1 MKLICVVKFVPD
13 VDNFKYDFDN
23 NKLIREDMRLTL
35 NPDDACAVAFALKV
49 KEKLA
54 GTVVEVVTMAP
65 MKIVPHME
73 DLVRLG
79 VDKGVILSDKAFA
92 GSDTYVTSK
101 ILSRYLLGQHYDCI
115 LTGTHA
121 VDGDTAH
128 VPAQLGEWLG
138 LNQLSNI
145 TKVDMEKFSK
155 EFAYVNVDN
164 DQTSITYEVS
174 LPAILSLTRESGY
187 KLPYLRKGEMD
198 RDVKSSINILGRED
212 LGLSEDQTGFKGSL
226 TEVVETY
233 VKQYEKRDRTL
244 VKADNEGVETVFR
257 YLKEKGFI

>member
-23 NKLIREDMRLTL
+23 NKLIRDDVRLTL
-35 NPDDACAVAFALKV
+35 NPDDACAVAFAIKV

-65 MKIVPHME
+65 GKIVPHME
-73 DLVRLG
+73 DLLRLG

-92 GSDTYVTSK
+92 GSDTYATSK
-101 ILSRYLLGQHYDCI
+101 VLSKYLFGQHYDCI
-115 LTGTHA
+115 ITGTHA

-138 LNQLSNI
+138 LNQMSGI
-145 TKVDMEKFSK
+145 TKVDIEKFNK
-155 EFAYVNVDN
+155 EFAYVDVDSE
-164 DQTSITYEVS
+164 QTSVTYEVS

-187 KLPYLRKGEMD
+187 KLPYFRKSEINK
-198 RDVKSSINILGRED
+198 DVKSNIYILSRED
-212 LGLSEDQTGFKGSL
+212 LGLNENQTGFKGSL
-226 TEVVETY
+226 TQVVETY
-233 VKQYEKRDRTL
+233 AKQYEKRDRTL
-244 VKADNEGVETVFR
+244 VKVDKDGVETVFR
-257 YLKEKGFI
+257 YLKGKGII

>member
-13 VDNFKYDFDN
+13 VDNLRYDFEN
-23 NKLIREDMRLTL
+23 NKLIREDMRLIL

-54 GTVVEVVTMAP
+54 GTVIEVVTMAP
-65 MKIVPHME
+65 VKIVPHLE
-73 DLVRLG
+73 DLIRLG

-101 ILSRYLLGQHYDCI
+101 VLSRYLMGQHYDCI

-138 LNQLSNI
+138 LNQMSGI
-145 TKVDMEKFSK
+145 TMVDLEKFNK

-174 LPAILSLTRESGY
+174 LPAVLSLTRESGY
-187 KLPYLRKGEMD
+187 KLPYIRKDEIN
-198 RDVKSSINILGRED
+198 RDVKSSIYILDSED
-212 LGLSEDQTGFKGSL
+212 LGLKKGQTGLKGSL
-226 TEVVETY
+226 TRVVEAYT
-233 VKQYEKRDRTL
+233 KQYEKRDRTL
-244 VKADNEGVETVFR
+244 VKVDNDGVETVFR
-257 YLKEKGFI
+257 YIKEKGFI

>member
-13 VDNFKYDFDN
+13 VDNFRYDFEN

-65 MKIVPHME
+65 EKIIPHME
-73 DLVRLG
+73 DLLRLG

-101 ILSRYLLGQHYDCI
+101 VLSRYLLGQHYDCI
-115 LTGTHA
+115 ITGTHA

-138 LNQLSNI
+138 LNQMSGI
-145 TKVDMEKFSK
+145 TMVDIEKFNK
-155 EFAYVNVDN
+155 DFAYVDVDN
-164 DQTSITYEVS
+164 DQTCVTYEVS
-174 LPAILSLTRESGY
+174 LPAVLSLTRESGY
-187 KLPYLRKGEMD
+187 KLPYVRKGEIN
-198 RDVKSSINILGRED
+198 RDVKSSIYILDRED
-212 LGLSEDQTGFKGSL
+212 LGLNEDQTGLKGSL
-226 TEVVETY
+226 TQVVETY
-233 VKQYEKRDRTL
+233 AKQYEKRERTL
-244 VKADNEGVETVFR
+244 VKADNDGVETVFH

>member
-13 VDNFKYDFDN
+13 VDNFIYDFEN

-49 KEKLA
+49 KERLA

-65 MKIVPHME
+65 GKIVPHVE
-73 DLVRLG
+73 DLIRLG
-79 VDKGVILSDKAFA
+79 VDKGVILADKAFA

-101 ILSRYLLGQHYDCI
+101 VLSRYLLGQHYDCI
-115 LTGTHA
+115 ITGTHA

-138 LNQLSNI
+138 LNQMSGI
-145 TKVDMEKFSK
+145 IKVDIEKFNK
-155 EFAYVNVDN
+155 DFAYVDVDN
-164 DQTSITYEVS
+164 DQTSFTYEIS

-187 KLPYLRKGEMD
+187 KLPYVRKGEIN
-198 RDVKSSINILGRED
+198 RDVKSLICILGREN
-212 LGLSEDQTGFKGSL
+212 LGLDEEQTGLKGSL
-226 TEVVETY
+226 TRVVETY

-244 VKADNEGVETVFR
+244 VKADNDGVETVFN